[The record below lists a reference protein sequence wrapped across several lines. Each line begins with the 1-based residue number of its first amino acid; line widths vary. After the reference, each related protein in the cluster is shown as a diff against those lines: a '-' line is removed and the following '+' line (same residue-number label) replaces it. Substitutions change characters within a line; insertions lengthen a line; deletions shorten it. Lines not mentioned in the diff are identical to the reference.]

1 MRHDHSL
8 MIRVLEGRLH
18 GKKSR
23 GRPRKGFLDDLIAEC
38 GATGYEMLKRMA
50 KDRSTW
56 RDTCSRTLIGSHNLH
71 VIT

>member
-1 MRHDHSL
+1 MRHDDSL
-8 MIRVLEGRLH
+8 MIRVLEGRLL
-18 GKKSR
+18 GKKLR

-56 RDTCSRTLIGSHNLH
+56 RDT
-71 VIT
+71 